1 MKTIFKYLLLCFFV
15 TTSAFAQTEQE
26 KAQMEKYKEKLEGK
40 KQAYIKDFIATLKV
54 DDFQKEII
62 TQSMD
67 TYFDEVT
74 KIHKLGLRELERK
87 DAINKLDAQHFT
99 DVKAIVSE
107 DTMDKIMDAVKGE
120 WDHKEAK
127 KKQKRRKKNKN

>member
-26 KAQMEKYKEKLEGK
+26 KAQMEKYKEKLEGQ

-127 KKQKRRKKNKN
+127 KKQKKRKKNKN